1 MSFEFRVSS
10 WGFTIL
16 EVLLEFSSVAIA
28 NSKLETRNS
37 EPFEISNLVVELRQM
52 SKDLKDRL
60 KQLELQLQLANENF
74 DRELRARG
82 FDPEQAETAALPTS
96 LAKLYLQR
104 EALREELDDLK
115 NADAER
121 EEEI

>member
-1 MSFEFRVSS
+1 MPE
-10 WGFTIL
+10 
-16 EVLLEFSSVAIA
+16 
-28 NSKLETRNS
+28 
-37 EPFEISNLVVELRQM
+37 
-52 SKDLKDRL
+52 DLKDRL

-74 DRELRARG
+74 DRDLRARG

-115 NADAER
+115 NVDAER

>member
-1 MSFEFRVSS
+1 MS
-10 WGFTIL
+10 
-16 EVLLEFSSVAIA
+16 
-28 NSKLETRNS
+28 
-37 EPFEISNLVVELRQM
+37 
-52 SKDLKDRL
+52 DLKDRL

-74 DRELRARG
+74 DRGLRARG

-115 NADAER
+115 MLMQKEKKRYD
-121 EEEI
+121 

>member
-1 MSFEFRVSS
+1 M
-10 WGFTIL
+10 
-16 EVLLEFSSVAIA
+16 EFSSFAIA

-115 NADAER
+115 MLMQKEKKRYD
-121 EEEI
+121 

>member
-1 MSFEFRVSS
+1 ME
-10 WGFTIL
+10 I
-16 EVLLEFSSVAIA
+16 SSVAIA
-28 NSKLETRNS
+28 NSRLETRNS
-37 EPFEISNLVVELRQM
+37 EPFEISNLVVELMQM
-52 SKDLKDRL
+52 SKDRKDRL